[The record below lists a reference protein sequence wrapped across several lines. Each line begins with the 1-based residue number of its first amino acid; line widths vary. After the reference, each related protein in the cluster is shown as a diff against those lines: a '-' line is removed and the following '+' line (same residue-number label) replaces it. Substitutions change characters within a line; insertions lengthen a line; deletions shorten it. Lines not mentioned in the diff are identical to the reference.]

1 MLEFITRFFSQQ
13 PASKH
18 LAKERLRL
26 VLIHD
31 RASVAPQVLEALRG
45 EIIGVISKYLDI
57 DENFT
62 EVSLSRTEGSV
73 ALVANIPVKGLRRQV
88 QA

>member
-1 MLEFITRFFSQQ
+1 MWELIARFFGQQ

-31 RASVAPQVLEALRG
+31 RASVAPQVLEALKG
-45 EIIGVISKYLDI
+45 EIIGVITKYLDI
-57 DENFT
+57 DEQCT
-62 EVSLSRTEGSV
+62 EVSLSRAEGSV
-73 ALVANIPVKGLRRQV
+73 ALVANIPVKGLKRQA